1 MANTPGLIISENDL
15 QVTIFATEHA
25 CCAIY
30 KEKKASF
37 SL

>member
-1 MANTPGLIISENDL
+1 MANIPGLIISENDL

-30 KEKKASF
+30 NEKNASF
-37 SL
+37 PL